1 MKNKIIE
8 RRAALEAAL
17 ETVRFQI
24 KNLKKHFSKEQ
35 VRCWYVHRDSLLKSL
50 AKLPTE
56 EIIQRNAKRVNYSN
70 SSKIKLLNK

>member
-17 ETVRFQI
+17 ETVRYQI
-24 KNLKKHFSKEQ
+24 KNLKKYYSREQ
-35 VRCWYVHRDSLLKSL
+35 VRCWYVHRDKLIKDL

-56 EIIQRNAKRVNYSN
+56 EIIQRNAKRINFSN
-70 SSKIKLLNK
+70 SSKIKTLD